1 MIECLCRKEE
11 TTLARIESEN
21 NIVIE
26 LQKWQ
31 DELDVSDIFDEIIY
45 NTLDTVIGMIIDEED

>member
-1 MIECLCRKEE
+1 MIEYLCRKEE

-21 NIVIE
+21 CLVIE

-31 DELDVSDIFDEIIY
+31 DELDLCDTFDEVIY
-45 NTLDTVIGMIIDEED
+45 NTLDTVIGMIINED